1 MYSPVQR
8 ILALAAGFLVAA
20 MVGGWGQTERTPVN
34 EQPQAALAIRAV
46 TGNQP
51 NAASRLPADF
61 STVMGY
67 LPTVAPT
74 GPTRPDGGCS
84 SPFGGTPYHFTA
96 DCRQHDLGYDLLRYA
111 NAKGQPLGPWA
122 RKAVDRR
129 FAEQTGSRCGGFG
142 CHLASG
148 FYTAV
153 VDFNSW
159 RQGFGTPVVEPISRL
174 IVPAGAGLWTA
185 LLFGLLPMPRLR
197 NRLRTRLWIPLQTR
211 LQAQPWGRAWAQTWA
226 QTRRVLTGRAA

>member
-1 MYSPVQR
+1 VPSIASPIQR
-8 ILALAAGFLVAA
+8 ILALAAGFLVAT
-20 MVGGWGQTERTPVN
+20 MIGGWGQTASTPQL

-51 NAASRLPADF
+51 NAARQLPADF

-122 RKAVDRR
+122 RKAVDHR

-142 CHLASG
+142 CRLASG

-174 IVPAGAGLWTA
+174 VLPAAAGFGTA

-197 NRLRTRLWIPLQTR
+197 SRLRSRLGTR
-211 LQAQPWGRAWAQTWA
+211 LQARVQAQPWARTWA
-226 QTRRVLTGRAA
+226 QTRRVLARRPA